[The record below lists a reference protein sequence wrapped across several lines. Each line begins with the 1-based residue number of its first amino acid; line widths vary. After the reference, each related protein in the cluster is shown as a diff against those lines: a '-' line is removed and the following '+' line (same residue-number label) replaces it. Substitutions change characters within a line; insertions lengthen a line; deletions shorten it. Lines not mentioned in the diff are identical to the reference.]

1 MKKLTIITLLF
12 FVIITFAI
20 TSAYAQTPPPGQTGG
35 GIMKSEEQIAQ
46 DQELQKK
53 LRKKKAA
60 GEKEAVKKEV
70 PLGEE
75 TKTLIKTIEVRDV
88 TLVKKEAIDKI
99 VRVHEGKEL
108 TLKDMQ
114 GVCDEI
120 TAEYRKAG
128 YLTSRAYLPPQTIR
142 DGALVIMVIE
152 GKLGN
157 VEVKGNRYFSSKLL
171 KKKLGLKPGEYF
183 DYKTLQRDLVKINEH
198 PDRFV
203 KSMLVPGKDPGTTDI
218 VLEVEDKLPVH
229 EGYTYDNFGSRY
241 INYDRHSVTAEHNNL
256 FGLDDKLYF
265 LFQKGQNIFYEMY
278 NFRYTI
284 PLTNALEGGI
294 YYLWSNT
301 KLGKEFKD
309 IGVKGE
315 SQLGGLFF
323 NYTII
328 DLDTV
333 DMRFMFGLD
342 YKHVANFISGL
353 KTSRDESRVIK
364 VGFDLDLYDR
374 WGRTIINFENDT
386 SVPIGNLHAKDP
398 IATRQGAGSEF
409 NKFVGTV
416 YRLQPMPFESYLLWK
431 NQFQLTGHTL
441 GAVEQFQLGGISN
454 VRGYEPAEYTGD
466 AGWATSFELSVPPYG
481 FPKNVK
487 VPLSKS
493 TVYEATRFVGFY
505 DLGIVRFRND
515 LGTDKKQRAIQGY
528 GVGLRFN
535 LPEDFSAR
543 LETAWRIS
551 SKASFSDA
559 KGYMTIAKKF

>member
-1 MKKLTIITLLF
+1 MKKLSITTLSLWIILTF
-12 FVIITFAI
+12 SVIAN
-20 TSAYAQTPPPGQTGG
+20 AQTPPPGQTGG
-35 GIMKSEEQIAQ
+35 GIMKSEEQIAE
-46 DQELQKK
+46 DEALQKK
-53 LRKKKAA
+53 IRKKKAP
-60 GEKEAVKKEV
+60 GEEEAVKKEV
-70 PLGEE
+70 PLGDE
-75 TKTLIKTIEVRDV
+75 TKTLIKTVEVRDV
-88 TLVKKEAIDKI
+88 TLVKKSAIDKI
-99 VRVHEGKEL
+99 VRPYEGKEL
-108 TLKDMQ
+108 TLREMQ
-114 GVCDEI
+114 AVCDLI
-120 TAEYRKAG
+120 TDEYRKSG

-157 VEVKGNRYFSSKLL
+157 VEVKGNRFFSSKLL

-203 KSMLVPGKDPGTTDI
+203 KSMLVPGKEPGTTDI
-218 VLEVEDKLPVH
+218 VLEVKDKLPLH
-229 EGYTYDNFGSRY
+229 EGYSYDNFGSRY

-256 FGLDDKLYF
+256 FGLDDRLYF
-265 LFQKGQNIFYEMY
+265 LFQKGQDAWYELY

-284 PLTNALEGGI
+284 PLLNTLEGGI

-315 SQLGGLFF
+315 SQLAGLFL
-323 NYTII
+323 NYVII
-328 DLDTV
+328 DLQTV
-333 DMRFMFGLD
+333 DMRFTFGLD
-342 YKHVANFISGL
+342 YKHVANFISGV
-353 KTSRDESRVIK
+353 KASRDESRVIK
-364 VGFDLDLYDR
+364 FGFDLDMYDR
-374 WGRTIINFENDT
+374 WGRTIINFENHT
-386 SVPIGNLHAKDP
+386 GVPIGNLHAKDP
-398 IATRQGAGSEF
+398 LATRQGAGSEF

-416 YRLQPMPFESYLLWK
+416 YRLQPMPLESSLLWK
-431 NQFQLTGHTL
+431 NQFQFSGYTL
-441 GAVEQFQLGGISN
+441 GAVEQFQVGGISN

-466 AGWATSFELSVPPYG
+466 AGWATSFEWSCPPYG
-481 FPKNVK
+481 LPKNIK

-493 TVYEATRFVGFY
+493 TFYEATRFVGFY

-515 LGTDKKQRAIQGY
+515 LGVDKKQRAIQGY

-543 LETAWRIS
+543 FEAAWRIS

-559 KGYMTIAKKF
+559 KGYMTVGKKF